1 MNNTLAE
8 EIPAKAQTITLEGKK
23 KYSFCT
29 CGKSKKIPYCDE
41 SHTQVNAQEG
51 GSYASFKIWSEKK
64 TTLTLLSKNWK
75 KDPLASSET

>member
-8 EIPAKAQTITLEGKK
+8 EIPLEARTITLEGKK

-41 SHTQVNAQEG
+41 SHKFCNEQQGTQ
-51 GSYASFKIWSEKK
+51 YASLKIWPQEK
-64 TTLTLLSKNWK
+64 TTVTLSSKNW
-75 KDPLASSET
+75 

>member
-8 EIPAKAQTITLEGKK
+8 EIPLEARTITLEGKK

-41 SHTQVNAQEG
+41 THKSINEQQGTQ
-51 GSYASFKIWSEKK
+51 YASLKIWPQEK
-64 TTLTLLSKNWK
+64 TTVTLSSKNWRK
-75 KDPLASSET
+75 E